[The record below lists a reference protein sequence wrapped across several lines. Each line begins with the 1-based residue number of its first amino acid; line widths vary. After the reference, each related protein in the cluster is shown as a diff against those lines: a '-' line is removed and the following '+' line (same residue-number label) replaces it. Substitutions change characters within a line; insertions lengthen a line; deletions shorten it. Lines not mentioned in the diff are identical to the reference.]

1 MTATATRVRS
11 VLDSPRGRRFSR
23 TPEPTM
29 LSREQLLLKQMAGN
43 PKVAYRIERGE
54 LPLWMH
60 LAAEH
65 RKQEEN
71 LDKAGR
77 APEEQAFPPP
87 RRGRHR
93 TPHRRYG
100 WSVLLPGM
108 VLMLGVA
115 GGRIAEM
122 VL

>member
-1 MTATATRVRS
+1 
-11 VLDSPRGRRFSR
+11 
-23 TPEPTM
+23 M
-29 LSREQLLLKQMAGN
+29 LPREQLFLKQMAGN
-43 PKVAYRIERGE
+43 PKVAYRIEHGE

-60 LAAEH
+60 LAAER
-65 RKQEEN
+65 RKQEESP
-71 LDKAGR
+71 DKAGR

-93 TPHRRYG
+93 TPRRRHG
-100 WSVLLPGM
+100 WSALLPGM
-108 VLMLGVA
+108 VLMLGVV

>member
-1 MTATATRVRS
+1 
-11 VLDSPRGRRFSR
+11 
-23 TPEPTM
+23 M

-100 WSVLLPGM
+100 WRSEEHTSELQSRFDLVCRLLLEKKEDTATRKRPR
-108 VLMLGVA
+108 VY
-115 GGRIAEM
+115 
-122 VL
+122 

>member
-1 MTATATRVRS
+1 
-11 VLDSPRGRRFSR
+11 
-23 TPEPTM
+23 M
-29 LSREQLLLKQMAGN
+29 LPREQLFLKQMAGN
-43 PKVAYRIERGE
+43 PKVAYRIEHGE

-60 LAAEH
+60 LAAER
-65 RKQEEN
+65 RKQEESP
-71 LDKAGR
+71 DKAGR

-93 TPHRRYG
+93 TPRRRYG

-108 VLMLGVA
+108 VLMLGVV
-115 GGRIAEM
+115 GGRIAET